1 MVKLSETMLNSPKTT
16 IVWGFFV
23 SSTGF
28 FLAAAKNHPTCDSTD
43 SLESLASL
51 RPKRVLMSGPPMTCN
66 EKGGMISW
74 LVVEPY
80 PSEKDEW
87 VTVGMMT
94 FPTEWKNK
102 SHVPNHQA
110 VIWLI
115 VGLNPSYKPNDPNG
129 NVHLKWGK
137 PTNGK
142 ATKWGI
148 ISWT

>member
-1 MVKLSETMLNSPKTT
+1 
-16 IVWGFFV
+16 
-23 SSTGF
+23 
-28 FLAAAKNHPTCDSTD
+28 
-43 SLESLASL
+43 
-51 RPKRVLMSGPPMTCN
+51 
-66 EKGGMISW
+66 
-74 LVVEPY
+74 
-80 PSEKDEW
+80 
-87 VTVGMMT
+87 MMT